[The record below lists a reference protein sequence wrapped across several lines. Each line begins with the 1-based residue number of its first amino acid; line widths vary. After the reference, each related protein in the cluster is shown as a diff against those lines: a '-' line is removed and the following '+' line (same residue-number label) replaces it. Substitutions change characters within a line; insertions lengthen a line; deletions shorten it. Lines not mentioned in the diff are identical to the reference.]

1 MEIWIGFCWNSTCT
15 RGNMQIWLV
24 SSLVREKCI
33 WCFSWDLF
41 GFCIELTGILIQ
53 RGLLELFSTTSG
65 VVGATSKG
73 DTPPHN
79 IPVSLDGKG
88 TEDGGE

>member
-1 MEIWIGFCWNSTCT
+1 MLEQYLYSWEYANMAGILTCEEKNAFDVSPEICS
-15 RGNMQIWLV
+15 V
-24 SSLVREKCI
+24 
-33 WCFSWDLF
+33 
-41 GFCIELTGILIQ
+41 FCIELTGILIQ

-88 TEDGGE
+88 TEDEGE